1 MSPWLRSLLILRP
14 LLCME
19 GKWKGSLCIFTWCM
33 CVVYRASLVHISIRR
48 SACGLTGVSLT
59 AELFHL
65 SSCSLP
71 QFVFSFW
78 PMQYLSRL
86 KQRVEDTHQVLTGA
100 CWCLSDCR
108 VRSPSLH
115 VSTQHQFEFP
125 IHRNFLHTTDAAYGQ
140 SRAGFSLSKI
150 WFCILHQFQSQIC
163 FHQCIVYC
171 TSSETNPS

>member
-1 MSPWLRSLLILRP
+1 MCIVHCALL
-14 LLCME
+14 
-19 GKWKGSLCIFTWCM
+19 
-33 CVVYRASLVHISIRR
+33 VQISIQK
-48 SACGLTGVSLT
+48 SSCGLTGASLT

-65 SSCSLP
+65 SSCTLP

-78 PMQYLSRL
+78 LMKYLSRL
-86 KQRVEDTHQVLTGA
+86 KQWVEDTHQVLTGA
-100 CWCLSDCR
+100 GRCLSDCR

-125 IHRNFLHTTDAAYGQ
+125 IHRNFLHTTETAYVQ
-140 SRAGFSLSKI
+140 SLAGFSLSMI
-150 WFCILHQFQSQIC
+150 WSCILHQFQSQIC